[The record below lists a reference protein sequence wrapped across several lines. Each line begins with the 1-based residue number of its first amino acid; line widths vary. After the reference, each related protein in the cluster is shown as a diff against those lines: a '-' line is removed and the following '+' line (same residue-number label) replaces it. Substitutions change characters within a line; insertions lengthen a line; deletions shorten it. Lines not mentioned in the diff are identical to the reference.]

1 MEYYRWISKVAVIL
15 PYAIRDGLLWGQL
28 PRTASRTGRFASG
41 SDGERI
47 AAGAPPPFYRIIPS
61 FFMSALA
68 GDFQLENLYAILGVA
83 PNASDDEIKKVY
95 RSLAMRYHPD
105 RNQAP
110 GAEARFKA
118 VTKAYEILS
127 DPGKRAEY
135 NQSVNHRI
143 VLDAQGEAFELW
155 RSLFALNG
163 VTVAP

>member
-1 MEYYRWISKVAVIL
+1 MVSIHRIFKIVA
-15 PYAIRDGLLWGQL
+15 
-28 PRTASRTGRFASG
+28 
-41 SDGERI
+41 GE
-47 AAGAPPPFYRIIPS
+47 F
-61 FFMSALA
+61 L
-68 GDFQLENLYAILGVA
+68 LENLYAILVVA

-127 DPGKRAEY
+127 DRAKREEY

-143 VLDAQGEAFELW
+143 LLDSLDEAF
-155 RSLFALNG
+155 
-163 VTVAP
+163 